1 MLSSLNE
8 EQGKDVHSHYFFIE
22 HFIAC
27 PSGQYKEMKGIQK
40 EKDEIKPSSFTGDW
54 LCKKKILRNL
64 F

>member
-40 EKDEIKPSSFTGDW
+40 EKDEIKPSSFTGD
-54 LCKKKILRNL
+54 
-64 F
+64 